1 MHLRRRMHHPRLYQD
16 KRNALQL
23 GAQLDAPVLNM
34 GGDVAPTPL
43 KILPP
48 SFGAAEVGRQ
58 QAVRGPATADR
69 VIARG
74 FDSAVPL
81 IGVAGAKGRGVRRGN
96 RDCGGGDE
104 GAPVCFCRGNWVR
117 FGCGG
122 VRYATGVCCIHYLL
136 WSLSGTELGPQKTI
150 VSDLYHV

>member
-117 FGCGG
+117 FPVNVEHCLM
-122 VRYATGVCCIHYLL
+122 RWRRRLYATGARGVFTAEV
-136 WSLSGTELGPQKTI
+136 LSRTEF
-150 VSDLYHV
+150 